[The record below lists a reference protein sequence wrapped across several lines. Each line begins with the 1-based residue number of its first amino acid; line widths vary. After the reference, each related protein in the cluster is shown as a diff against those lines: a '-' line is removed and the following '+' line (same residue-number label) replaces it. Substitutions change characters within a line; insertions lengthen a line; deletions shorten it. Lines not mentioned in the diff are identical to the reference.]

1 MKSVENPVKSLDP
14 DAALDLSKPPHDAEQ
29 SQDSL
34 VSLILKAARSRDSKE
49 VSDVATDSEMKM
61 SENSA
66 DQEETNHVDGVNP
79 DLGAKKEDAVVDLSY
94 QTTKQALDNVDS
106 PTTLSR
112 KKLGFS
118 GSSAFA
124 PVRAGGQS
132 IGCIKPKSGPLSS
145 ASMVQASDTR
155 ASAEGRVI
163 DNVCNKPKLDQSSEN
178 TQTDMETDTQTD
190 TETDS
195 LPEQVKK
202 LSETFEEINRLVVLL
217 EKASRSALQ
226 DIRRDK

>member
-1 MKSVENPVKSLDP
+1 MKSVEKPMKSLDP
-14 DAALDLSKPPHDAEQ
+14 DAALDLSKPPHDAQQ
-29 SQDSL
+29 SQGSL
-34 VSLILKAARSRDSKE
+34 VSLILKAARSRNSKE
-49 VSDVATDSEMKM
+49 VSDVATDSEIKV

-66 DQEETNHVDGVNP
+66 DQEDETNHVDGVNP
-79 DLGAKKEDAVVDLSY
+79 DLGAKNEEAVIDLSY
-94 QTTKQALDNVDS
+94 QTSKQALDNVDS

-118 GSSAFA
+118 GTSAFA

-145 ASMVQASDTR
+145 ASMVQASDTQV
-155 ASAEGRVI
+155 SAEVRVI
-163 DNVCNKPKLDQSSEN
+163 DNVCNKPTVDQSGVN
-178 TQTDMETDTQTD
+178 TQTD